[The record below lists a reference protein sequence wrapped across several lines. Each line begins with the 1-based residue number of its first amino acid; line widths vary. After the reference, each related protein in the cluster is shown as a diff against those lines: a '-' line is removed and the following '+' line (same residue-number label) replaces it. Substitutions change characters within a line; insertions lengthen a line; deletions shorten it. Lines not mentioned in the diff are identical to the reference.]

1 MKPAIAFLVGLVL
14 NGAASGA
21 ELTGLKV
28 LYVGS
33 ERPSEY
39 VEFLK
44 GKVATVEAR
53 SRESFQPR
61 DAARFDVVLF
71 DWPQGEET
79 REMRKLKSPL
89 GTREGWNKPTVLL
102 GSAGLNLAVCW
113 KLKGGSGCTCL
124 DPLAYDLRDHEIFE
138 RPFRIDR
145 GKMVAVPTPHDF
157 SDELKGSE
165 IKVLPLVD
173 DIHRR
178 WKAGWCTHALE
189 FARLPDVEFFCGGV
203 NSQTPTSAALWRQ
216 GNLLHYGFEQS
227 PDEMNESG
235 RNLLL
240 NAIAYISRFTEDRPI
255 SITPSVF
262 AGPVARSRTTLARW
276 LRNPEFRTDFGKDI
290 VAPVIWEKLSGMPD
304 REAMARW
311 AEENGRF
318 LHPDGAQQLTIDE
331 DLVALNVPFDQP
343 EFFARVLPGLR
354 ATDTA
359 ARDRAVRLL
368 KRYVPIGPE
377 GGSADAWDLWWEE
390 NQAFAFASDAGDYRW
405 YIDPL
410 AKKRGVP
417 SAELRGPRR
426 ADR

>member
-1 MKPAIAFLVGLVL
+1 M
-14 NGAASGA
+14 
-21 ELTGLKV
+21 
-28 LYVGS
+28 
-33 ERPSEY
+33 
-39 VEFLK
+39 
-44 GKVATVEAR
+44 
-53 SRESFQPR
+53 
-61 DAARFDVVLF
+61 
-71 DWPQGEET
+71 
-79 REMRKLKSPL
+79 
-89 GTREGWNKPTVLL
+89 
-102 GSAGLNLAVCW
+102 
-113 KLKGGSGCTCL
+113 
-124 DPLAYDLRDHEIFE
+124 
-138 RPFRIDR
+138 
-145 GKMVAVPTPHDF
+145 
-157 SDELKGSE
+157 
-165 IKVLPLVD
+165 LPLVD

-290 VAPVIWEKLSGMPD
+290 VTPVIWEKLSGMPD

-318 LHPDGAQQLTIDE
+318 LHPDGAQRLTIDE

-343 EFFARVLPGLR
+343 EFFARVLPASCDGYCR
-354 ATDTA
+354 
-359 ARDRAVRLL
+359 
-368 KRYVPIGPE
+368 PGPC
-377 GGSADAWDLWWEE
+377 GS
-390 NQAFAFASDAGDYRW
+390 
-405 YIDPL
+405 
-410 AKKRGVP
+410 
-417 SAELRGPRR
+417 SAEALR
-426 ADR
+426 ADRARRRVGRRLGPLVEGESGVRLRLRCRRLSLVHRSAGEETRRSVCRAAGPTSRTGKSIGGVMIQGLRTVIYPVDDITKGKEWYAQVTGRAPYFDEPFYVGFSVGGFELG

>member
-1 MKPAIAFLVGLVL
+1 M
-14 NGAASGA
+14 
-21 ELTGLKV
+21 
-28 LYVGS
+28 
-33 ERPSEY
+33 
-39 VEFLK
+39 K

-102 GSAGLNLAVCW
+102 GQRGPEPRGLLEAERRLRLHLPRSARLRPA
-113 KLKGGSGCTCL
+113 GSR
-124 DPLAYDLRDHEIFE
+124 DLRAALPD
-138 RPFRIDR
+138 RPGQDGLAI
-145 GKMVAVPTPHDF
+145 PTPHDF

-262 AGPVARSRTTLARW
+262 AGPVAHSRTTLARW
-276 LRNPEFRTDFGKDI
+276 LRNP
-290 VAPVIWEKLSGMPD
+290 
-304 REAMARW
+304 
-311 AEENGRF
+311 
-318 LHPDGAQQLTIDE
+318 
-331 DLVALNVPFDQP
+331 
-343 EFFARVLPGLR
+343 
-354 ATDTA
+354 
-359 ARDRAVRLL
+359 
-368 KRYVPIGPE
+368 
-377 GGSADAWDLWWEE
+377 
-390 NQAFAFASDAGDYRW
+390 
-405 YIDPL
+405 
-410 AKKRGVP
+410 GVP
-417 SAELRGPRR
+417 HRLRQGYRDPRGLGETLRKCPTVRRWRDGPKRTAGSFIR
-426 ADR
+426 TAPSG

>member
-1 MKPAIAFLVGLVL
+1 
-14 NGAASGA
+14 
-21 ELTGLKV
+21 
-28 LYVGS
+28 
-33 ERPSEY
+33 
-39 VEFLK
+39 
-44 GKVATVEAR
+44 
-53 SRESFQPR
+53 
-61 DAARFDVVLF
+61 
-71 DWPQGEET
+71 
-79 REMRKLKSPL
+79 
-89 GTREGWNKPTVLL
+89 VLL

-145 GKMVAVPTPHDF
+145 GKMVAIPTPHDF

-290 VAPVIWEKLSGMPD
+290 VTPVIWGKLSGMPD

-343 EFFARVLPGLR
+343 EFFAKVLPGLR

-377 GGSADAWDLWWEE
+377 GGSADAWDLWWKE

-426 ADR
+426 ADK